1 MKEHGWSDKDTWGR
15 EVKISKAAKAKLD
28 AVPSRTEGC
37 RAERALT
44 RPLPLKEWSKLGVRT
59 TTGAALP
66 GGAIDASIVTD
77 GARYFLVYRNYEA
90 LLKYN
95 CATSYAISIGML
107 SDRLK

>member
-1 MKEHGWSDKDTWGR
+1 MPR
-15 EVKISKAAKAKLD
+15 
-28 AVPSRTEGC
+28 RREGC

-44 RPLPLKEWSKLGVRT
+44 KPLPLKEWTKLGVRT
-59 TTGAALP
+59 TAGGGAA
-66 GGAIDASIVTD
+66 GAAPIDASMVSD
-77 GARYFLVYRNYEA
+77 GARYFLVYPNYEA